1 MGTIGTGTFGTLQV
15 EPRGDR
21 EIVMTRAFAAPRHL
35 VFDAMTKPAL
45 LKRWLGVFGEW
56 SMPICE
62 VDLRVGGAYRYVWHG
77 PNGSVMGMGGVFEE
91 IAPPDRLVATE
102 AFDESWYPG
111 TALDTMEFV
120 ERDGV
125 TTLTMTVAYDSRAAR
140 DAVLATDMEKGMAA
154 GYDNMDGVLA
164 EVQSRDTVAG
174 RYRVRAD
181 AFERKVQAVGPDQW
195 ANPSPCAEWQARDV
209 VRHIVMMHGV
219 MLRPLGRELSVAPSV
234 DEDPLA
240 AFRAARAD
248 VETVLHDPALAG
260 AEHDWYTGRLTSA
273 AIVDQVVSA
282 DLVWHGWDLA
292 RATGQDDTIDPVEVE
307 NAGKGVGQFDD
318 SVLRQP
324 GVLGPALDPPADADA
339 QTRLLAFMG
348 RKAW

>member
-1 MGTIGTGTFGTLQV
+1 MANLGTGTFGALQI

-21 EIVMTRAFAAPRHL
+21 EIIMTRAFAAPREL
-35 VFDAMTKPAL
+35 VFDAMTRPAL

-56 SMPICE
+56 TMPLCE
-62 VDLRVGGAYRYVWHG
+62 VDLRVGGTYRYVWHG
-77 PNGSVMGMGGVFEE
+77 PNGAVMGVRGVYEE
-91 IAPPDRLVATE
+91 ITPPARIVATE
-102 AFDESWYPG
+102 AFDQSWYPG

-125 TTLTMTVAYDSRAAR
+125 TTLTMTVRYESKDAR
-140 DAVLATDMEKGMAA
+140 DAVLASGMESGLAA
-154 GYDNMDGVLA
+154 GYDNMDSVLA
-164 EVQSRDTVAG
+164 DVQSRDTIAG
-174 RYRVRAD
+174 RYQRRAD
-181 AFERKVQAVGPDQW
+181 AFERKVVAVRPEEW

-209 VRHIVMMHGV
+209 VRHIVMMHAV
-219 MLRPLGRELSVAPSV
+219 MLRPLGRELSAAPSV
-234 DEDPLA
+234 DDDPLA

-248 VETVLHDPALAG
+248 VETVLHDRALAG

-292 RATGQDDTIDPVEVE
+292 RATGQDDTIDPVEVA
-307 NAGKGVGQFDD
+307 NAGQGVGNLDD